1 MVKLRLKR
9 MGKRHYPVYKIV
21 AADSRFP
28 RDGRFIESVG
38 LYNPNTQPME
48 VSLDESRVLYW
59 LNVGAQPTDTVKSLL
74 KNEGVMIKFH
84 LTKKGTEAAAI
95 DAEVEKHLTDR
106 DARLKRAIE
115 KKVRRKANKKTK
127 KAEEAAAAA
136 PKEVKAAPPAQVV
149 AEKTEAAPEKTAEPV
164 TEKIDAPVEA
174 AVEKTEEAVAEKTET
189 PVEAAAEKTDEVV
202 AEKTETPVEAAAE
215 KTEEVVA
222 EKTETPAETTEEPKA
237 ETPAKDATEKS
248 AE

>member
-1 MVKLRLKR
+1 

-84 LTKKGTEAAAI
+84 LTKKGTDAAAI

-136 PKEVKAAPPAQVV
+136 PKEVKAVV
-149 AEKTEAAPEKTAEPV
+149 VAENYDNHIEAAAEKTEEV
-164 TEKIDAPVEA
+164 
-174 AVEKTEEAVAEKTET
+174 VAEKTET
-189 PVEAAAEKTDEVV
+189 PVEAAVEKTEEVV

>member
-1 MVKLRLKR
+1 

-74 KNEGVMIKFH
+74 RNEGVMIKFH
-84 LTKKGTEAAAI
+84 LTKKGTEAATI
-95 DAEVEKHLTDR
+95 EAEVEKHLSVR

-136 PKEVKAAPPAQVV
+136 PKEVKAAPPAEVV
-149 AEKTEAAPEKTAEPV
+149 AEKTEAPAEVAPEKTVEPV
-164 TEKIDAPVEA
+164 VEITEVPA
-174 AVEKTEEAVAEKTET
+174 
-189 PVEAAAEKTDEVV
+189 
-202 AEKTETPVEAAAE
+202 EAAAE

-222 EKTETPAETTEEPKA
+222 EKTEAPAEITAEKTEEVVAEKTEAPAETKEEPKA
-237 ETPAKDATEKS
+237 
-248 AE
+248 

>member
-1 MVKLRLKR
+1 

-84 LTKKGTEAAAI
+84 LTKKGTEAATI

-115 KKVRRKANKKTK
+115 KKVRRKANKKVK
-127 KAEEAAAAA
+127 KAEEAAAAAA
-136 PKEVKAAPPAQVV
+136 PKEVKAAAPIV
-149 AEKTEAAPEKTAEPV
+149 AEKTEAPVEVAPEKIVEPV
-164 TEKIDAPVEA
+164 VEKTEA
-174 AVEKTEEAVAEKTET
+174 AVEKTE
-189 PVEAAAEKTDEVV
+189 EVV
-202 AEKTETPVEAAAE
+202 AEKTETPVEAAPE

-222 EKTETPAETTEEPKA
+222 EKTEAPAETTEEPKA
-237 ETPAKDATEKS
+237 ETPAEESTEKS